1 MILPVSP
8 RTPAAFQRIKDER
21 RDAIMAAALRVFAR
35 NGLAA
40 TRIADLAAEAR
51 ISQGLLYHYF
61 PNKEALFT
69 AIVEGALRETAA
81 LTAGVLQ
88 MPGSAWERLEV
99 LCRRML
105 EGVLE
110 NPDYPLVTLQAFTS
124 EAVPGEVQAAARSYG
139 EQTFRDLVVL
149 IRTGQRE
156 GRVVKGNAAEL
167 ATAFTAAIQGAAL
180 MRLLGDRSSPSP
192 LRPETFLR
200 MLRA

>member
-1 MILPVSP
+1 MSP

-21 RDAIMAAALRVFAR
+21 RVAIMTAALRVFAR

-40 TRIADLAAEAR
+40 TRIADLAAEAHV
-51 ISQGLLYHYF
+51 SQGLLYHYF

-110 NPDYPLVTLQAFTS
+110 NPDYPLVTLQVFTS
-124 EAVPGEVQAAARSYG
+124 EVVPEEVQAAVRSYG
-139 EQTFRDLVVL
+139 EQTFRDLIML
-149 IRTGQRE
+149 IQKGQQE
-156 GRVVKGNAAEL
+156 GRVVDGNAAEL

-180 MRLLGDRSSPSP
+180 MRLLGGRSNPIP
-192 LRPETFLR
+192 LRAETFLR

>member
-1 MILPVSP
+1 MIPAVSP

-69 AIVEGALRETAA
+69 SIVEGALRETAA

-88 MPGSAWERLEV
+88 MPGSAWERLEL

-110 NPDYPLVTLQAFTS
+110 SPDYPLVTLQAFTS
-124 EAVPGEVQAAARSYG
+124 EAVPKEVQAAARRYG
-139 EQTFRDLVVL
+139 EQTFEDLVVL
-149 IRTGQRE
+149 IRKGQQE
-156 GRVVKGNAAEL
+156 GRVVDGNAAEL

-192 LRPETFLR
+192 LRAETFLR

>member
-1 MILPVSP
+1 MSP

-35 NGLAA
+35 KGLAA

-81 LTAGVLQ
+81 LTAGALR
-88 MPGSAWERLEV
+88 MPGSAWERLEG

-105 EGVLE
+105 EGVLD
-110 NPDYPLVTLQAFTS
+110 NPDWPLVTLQAFTS
-124 EAVPGEVQAAARSYG
+124 EAVPEQVRAAARRYG
-139 EQTFRDLVVL
+139 EETFRDLVVL
-149 IRTGQRE
+149 IREGQRE
-156 GRVVKGNAAEL
+156 GHVVDGNAVEL

-180 MRLLGDRSSPSP
+180 SRLLSDRSGPSP
-192 LRPETFLR
+192 LRAETFLR
-200 MLRA
+200 LLHA